1 MTLNTLFLQK
11 LLVAFVGGFAFAL
24 LQKLTNVGPAADY
37 SSLHAIWAGLLSGA
51 VFAGIRAV
59 LVLLPGVNL
68 VPSDGGGLLGASDT
82 PAPAAAPPPAPNK

>member
-1 MTLNTLFLQK
+1 MTINKLFLRK

-37 SSLHAIWAGLLSGA
+37 GSLHAIWAGLLSGA

-59 LVLLPGVNL
+59 LVLLPGINL
-68 VPSDGGGLLGASDT
+68 VPSDAGGPTGASET
-82 PAPAAAPPPAPNK
+82 PPPPAAVAQK